1 MHGGDAD
8 EFIDYMNDGEASV
21 RHRSFVYR
29 FSGLKYHAGRH
40 QYRISIEKYRFTK
53 EPFEDFMELVYH
65 YESEDAEDVLNHHG
79 SLVDRKAI
87 LHIDDYEGMTEEM
100 ERRLWIRRSYAK
112 SVRQMID
119 MEDPR
124 SEEEQIEQAE
134 RKYGEITMPKT
145 SGDTHWLYSDQLG
158 LFKERK
164 G

>member
-1 MHGGDAD
+1 MHGWLD
-8 EFIDYMNDGEASV
+8 EYWWLTGLPMEFRRFRENAIEDVKLTVRYTDGEET
-21 RHRSFVYR
+21 FC
-29 FSGLKYHAGRH
+29 
-40 QYRISIEKYRFTK
+40 
-53 EPFEDFMELVYH
+53 EL
-65 YESEDAEDVLNHHG
+65 DDHG

-100 ERRLWIRRSYAK
+100 ERRLWIQRSYAK
-112 SVRQMID
+112 AVRQMID

-158 LFKERK
+158 LFKEEERK

>member
-65 YESEDAEDVLNHHG
+65 YESEDAEDVL
-79 SLVDRKAI
+79 
-87 LHIDDYEGMTEEM
+87 
-100 ERRLWIRRSYAK
+100 
-112 SVRQMID
+112 
-119 MEDPR
+119 
-124 SEEEQIEQAE
+124 
-134 RKYGEITMPKT
+134 ITSPKT
-145 SGDTHWLYSDQLG
+145 SSGM
-158 LFKERK
+158 ERPSTNWRK
-164 G
+164 L

>member
-1 MHGGDAD
+1 M
-8 EFIDYMNDGEASV
+8 
-21 RHRSFVYR
+21 
-29 FSGLKYHAGRH
+29 K
-40 QYRISIEKYRFTK
+40 
-53 EPFEDFMELVYH
+53 
-65 YESEDAEDVLNHHG
+65 
-79 SLVDRKAI
+79 
-87 LHIDDYEGMTEEM
+87 
-100 ERRLWIRRSYAK
+100 RRLWIQRSYAK

-158 LFKERK
+158 LFKEEERK